1 MTFGRISFTF
11 AYIST
16 TFPCF
21 SFLLLV
27 FQLFARQ
34 HCGGLGRL
42 LKACTVQVGK
52 MNLVNCVVQG
62 LERPCACVLCGL
74 TKPDGQ
80 RGGAVGGCE
89 QQLEVVLTVRFPFRC
104 ISMIFACISI
114 TFACIAIIFDCI
126 SISFACPIYILVNAI
141 TCTAWGVMAIEKPL
155 SLLEAFA
162 N

>member
-11 AYIST
+11 AYISI

-62 LERPCACVLCGL
+62 LERPCACVLCGV

-80 RGGAVGGCE
+80 PGDPVGGCE

-114 TFACIAIIFDCI
+114 TFACI
-126 SISFACPIYILVNAI
+126 SITFACSAI
-141 TCTAWGVMAIEKPL
+141 TCRIFSMTFTCIFLLLLTVPL
-155 SLLEAFA
+155 LLYVFA
-162 N
+162 LLSYVFP